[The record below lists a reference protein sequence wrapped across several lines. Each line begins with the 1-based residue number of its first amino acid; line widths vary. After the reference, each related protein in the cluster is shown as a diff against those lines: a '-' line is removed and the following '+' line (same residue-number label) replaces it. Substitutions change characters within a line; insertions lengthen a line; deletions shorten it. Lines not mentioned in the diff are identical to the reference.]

1 MEIQFK
7 SSKLRK
13 NYTQAKAI
21 MKTHGPERGKILKR
35 RLFQL
40 QAAPSLAVMKT
51 LPGNCHELSGDRKGT
66 LAIALDGPFR
76 LIFEPAEDPP
86 PALEDGGLDWD
97 AVTAIRILEVEN
109 YHE

>member
-7 SSKLRK
+7 SEKLRK
-13 NYTQAKAI
+13 NCTQAKAI
-21 MKTHGPERGKILKR
+21 MKTHGPERGKILGR
-35 RLFQL
+35 RLDQL
-40 QAAPSLAVMKT
+40 QAAPKLAVMKV

-86 PALEDGGLDWD
+86 PRLEDGGLDWD
-97 AVTAIRILEVEN
+97 AVKIIRILEVEN

>member
-1 MEIQFK
+1 MEITFK

-13 NYTQAKAI
+13 NCTQTLAI

-35 RLFQL
+35 RLIQL
-40 QAAPSLAVMKT
+40 QAAPNLATMKT
-51 LPGNCHELSGDRKGT
+51 LPGNCHELSSNRKGT

-86 PALEDGGLDWD
+86 PVLEDSGLDWD
-97 AVTAIRILEVEN
+97 AVTEIRILEVEN

>member
-13 NYTQAKAI
+13 NCTQAKAI

-40 QAAPSLAVMKT
+40 QAAPSLATMKT
-51 LPGNCHELSGDRKGT
+51 LPGNCHELSSDRKGT
-66 LAIALDGPFR
+66 LAISLDGPFR